1 MSECQMCHCEDATV
15 MEFCDDCYDEMKVEA
30 HLAGQDFFE
39 YWGISASE

>member
-1 MSECQMCHCEDATV
+1 MCHCEDATV

-39 YWGISASE
+39 YWGIRASE